1 MMGLTGEG
9 IDRVRVLALAAG
21 AGSTGGVVY
30 EPHFAM
36 VEWRSCHGGK
46 LHQVYVDGRLAGVTS
61 CFGQRRM
68 VVSIS
73 ARRAA
78 AVRVEVFAVAAGEAH
93 VDFGAMLEAV
103 RPRGRVEIGWL
114 RRMGLPTACSVR
126 VYSNGGAGEVDY
138 AAAADGAEVWPVWQ
152 EKCGF
157 GMGRFAESDFGYDGS
172 AAVGFGCGLFGEGE
186 FGFDA
191 DAMRWVSGEL
201 AEGLWRF
208 GVKIADA
215 AGNEGEAIETG
226 DIVVVKK
233 ARGVGAISVE
243 GYDKDSGELL
253 TGIQS

>member
-1 MMGLTGEG
+1 MGLTGEG

-21 AGSTGGVVY
+21 AGSTGGVVH
-30 EPHFAM
+30 EPLFAM
-36 VEWRSCHGGK
+36 VEWRSGHGGK
-46 LHQVYVDGRLAGVTS
+46 LHQVYVNGRLAGVTRG
-61 CFGQRRM
+61 FGQRRM

-73 ARRAA
+73 AWRAS

-93 VDFGAMLEAV
+93 VDFGTLEAV

-114 RRMGLPTACSVR
+114 RRMGLPEGGSVR

-138 AAAADGAEVWPVWQ
+138 ATTADGAEVWPVWQ

-226 DIVVVKK
+226 EIWVVKK
-233 ARGVGAISVE
+233 ARGVGAIAVE
-243 GYDKDSGELL
+243 GFDKDSGELL